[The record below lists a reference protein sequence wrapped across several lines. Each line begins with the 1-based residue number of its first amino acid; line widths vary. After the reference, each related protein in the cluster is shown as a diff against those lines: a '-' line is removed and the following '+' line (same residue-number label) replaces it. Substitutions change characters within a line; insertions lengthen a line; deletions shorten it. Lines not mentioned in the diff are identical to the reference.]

1 MYNYKRVIS
10 VAAAAALCMTP
21 LSVSAQEP
29 QTDAAIVLE
38 QASESAVSPIF
49 EKEGIEI
56 PEGAG
61 FSLNE

>member
-49 EKEGIEI
+49 EI
-56 PEGAG
+56 
-61 FSLNE
+61 